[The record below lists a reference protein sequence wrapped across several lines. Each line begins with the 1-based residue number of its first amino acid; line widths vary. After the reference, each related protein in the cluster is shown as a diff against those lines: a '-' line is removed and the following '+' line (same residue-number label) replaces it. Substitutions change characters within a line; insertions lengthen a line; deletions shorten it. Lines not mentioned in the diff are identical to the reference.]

1 MALRKLYNATPRKI
15 LDKNPTLTKFGK
27 IFWAVVD
34 GFNIIPGI
42 FQSKS
47 RGGGGRTGKS
57 NKINEE
63 INRKYAIFCKAL
75 TKNIFHLIPIV
86 YKTNS

>member
-47 RGGGGRTGKS
+47 RGGGVAQENQIKLMRRSIGNTQFFAK
-57 NKINEE
+57 
-63 INRKYAIFCKAL
+63 L
-75 TKNIFHLIPIV
+75 
-86 YKTNS
+86 

>member
-34 GFNIIPGI
+34 GFNIIPGV

-47 RGGGGRTGKS
+47 QEGGDWTGQS
-57 NKINEE
+57 NRINEE
-63 INRKYAIFCKAL
+63 IIRKYAIKCRSL
-75 TKNIFHLIPIV
+75 TKI
-86 YKTNS
+86 YST

>member
-47 RGGGGRTGKS
+47 RGEGVAQENQIKLMRRSIGNTQFFAK
-57 NKINEE
+57 
-63 INRKYAIFCKAL
+63 L
-75 TKNIFHLIPIV
+75 
-86 YKTNS
+86 